1 MNYLYSAKDNKF
13 YPYSLQSIYQ
23 LSGVWPDK
31 GVDIGEDEFKG
42 LINPPEGMVVASDD
56 NGMPVLVNI
65 PPLTKEQLIARF
77 EEQKNVLLEN
87 ARRIISIWQTKLML
101 SRISED
107 ELKSLNEWLDYIEA
121 LSAIDTNSASDIV
134 WPTSP
139 DLS

>member
-13 YPYSLQSIYQ
+13 YPYSLQAMYQ

-31 GVDIGEDEFKG
+31 GVDIGEDEFQG
-42 LINPPEGMVVASDD
+42 LINPPEGKVVASDD

-87 ARRIISIWQTKLML
+87 ARSIISIWQTKLML

-121 LSAIDTNSASDIV
+121 LSAIDTDSASDIV

>member
-13 YPYSLQSIYQ
+13 YPYSLQTMYQ

-31 GVDIGEDEFKG
+31 GVDIGEGEFQG
-42 LINPPEGMVVASDD
+42 LINPPEGKVVASDD

-87 ARRIISIWQTKLML
+87 ARSIISIWQTKLML

-121 LSAIDTNSASDIV
+121 LSAIDTDSASDIL